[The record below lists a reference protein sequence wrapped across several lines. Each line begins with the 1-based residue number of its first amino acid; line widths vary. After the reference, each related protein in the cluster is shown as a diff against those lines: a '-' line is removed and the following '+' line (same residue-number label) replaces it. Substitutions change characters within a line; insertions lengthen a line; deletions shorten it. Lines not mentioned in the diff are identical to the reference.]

1 MKDCISE
8 LEMYTVYDTRTTEF
22 SKFKYLQPDNKSL
35 RELKKYFFSNILSCL
50 QIHITIRCE
59 ERLGYVENALLL
71 FCFVFFFQNREQLNL
86 I

>member
-35 RELKKYFFSNILSCL
+35 RELKKNFFFKYSFLSAIV
-50 QIHITIRCE
+50 QTIRCE

-71 FCFVFFFQNREQLNL
+71 FFFFFQNREQLNL